1 MKAALPPNEAQRLAT
16 LQGYDIL
23 DTPPE
28 AGFDDLALLASQI
41 CQTPVALV
49 SFVDENRQ
57 WFKSRIGLSATET
70 PRDYSFCAHAIL
82 LSDEVLEV
90 RDARLDARF
99 ADNPLVT
106 DDPNILFYAGAPLV
120 TQDNSALGTLCV
132 IDFEPRELSAA
143 QKLSLQALGR
153 HVVALLELRRSL
165 AENKNIMED
174 LRGSEARFHDLVENA
189 NDLIQICDR
198 DGALLYVNR
207 AWCETLGYSK
217 TEIAG
222 LTLQDIIHPDS
233 LDHCMEQLLQVVAE
247 KELTGV
253 EAVFQAKDGHKVF
266 VEGSATCGINDS
278 KQLSTRSIFRDVSER
293 KHEEQCFH
301 DVVEAS
307 PSGLVMVSETGGITL
322 VNVETEKLFGYTRT
336 ELIGQPVEIL
346 LPVRFRASHPT
357 KRHEFFADPRSRG
370 MGTGRDLYGLRKD
383 GSEFALEIGLS
394 PLHTPEGMTVLA
406 TVVDITQRKQA
417 EHMLRT
423 KNEELKDFAYTVSH
437 DLKAPLRGISGYAQE
452 LERRHQAGLTERAQF
467 CIKQIIT
474 ASHNLDGLIEDL
486 LTYSRVDSETPTVTE
501 VDLSVMMKG
510 IMRDRSLTV
519 AEQGVEMTV
528 NVPAITME
536 IWERGLHQVLT
547 NLIDNAI
554 KYSRNAKPARLTIS
568 AEKTPTAC
576 LIAVKDNGIG
586 FDTKYHDR
594 IFGLFNRL
602 VRADEFEGTGA
613 GLAIV
618 RKLVDKLGGT
628 VGAESEPGKGATF
641 FVELPI
647 TASRKP
653 LP

>member
-1 MKAALPPNEAQRLAT
+1 MKASLPPNEAQRLAT

-41 CQTPVALV
+41 CKTPVALV

-57 WFKSRIGLSATET
+57 WFKSRIGLRANET
-70 PRDYSFCAHAIL
+70 PRDYAFCAHSIL
-82 LSDEVLEV
+82 LSGEVLEV

-143 QKLSLQALGR
+143 QKLALQALGR

-189 NDLIQICDR
+189 NDLIQICDK
-198 DGALLYVNR
+198 DGALLYANR

-222 LTLQDIIHPDS
+222 LNLQAIIHPES
-233 LDHCMEQLLQVVAE
+233 LDHCMALLLQVVAE

-266 VEGSATCGINDS
+266 VEGSATCRINAA
-278 KQLSTRSIFRDVSER
+278 KQLSTRSIFRDVTEH

-322 VNVETEKLFGYTRT
+322 VNVETEKLFGYSRT
-336 ELIGQPVEIL
+336 ELVGQPVEIL
-346 LPVRFRASHPT
+346 LPERFRALHPT
-357 KRHEFFADPRSRG
+357 KRHGFFADPRSRA
-370 MGTGRDLYGLRKD
+370 MGIGRELYGLRKD

-394 PLHTPEGMTVLA
+394 PLHTPEGLTVLA
-406 TVVDITQRKQA
+406 TVLDITQRKQA
-417 EHMLRT
+417 ETMLRS

-452 LERRHQAGLTERAQF
+452 LERRHQVGLTERAQF

-486 LTYSRVDSETPTVTE
+486 LTYSRIDSEIPTVTE
-501 VDLSVMMKG
+501 LDLSGLVKN
-510 IMRDRSLTV
+510 IMQDRSLTV
-519 AEQGVEMTV
+519 AEQGVEVTV
-528 NVPAITME
+528 NVPAITLK

-554 KYSRNAKPARLTIS
+554 KYSRNTKPARLTIS

-594 IFGLFNRL
+594 IFGLFDRL

-618 RKLVDKLGGT
+618 RKLLDILGGT
-628 VGAESEPGKGATF
+628 VRAESEPGKGATF

-647 TASRKP
+647 TISRKP
-653 LP
+653 LA